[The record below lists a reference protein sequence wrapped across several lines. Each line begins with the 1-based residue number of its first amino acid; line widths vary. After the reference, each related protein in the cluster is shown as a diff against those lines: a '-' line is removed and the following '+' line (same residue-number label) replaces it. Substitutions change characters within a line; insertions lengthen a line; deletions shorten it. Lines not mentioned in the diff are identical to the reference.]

1 MAARIVI
8 SGCSGGGKSTLL
20 TELARRGYRT
30 IEEPGRRVVREEQAG
45 GGAALPWIDL
55 PAFANR
61 ALALARADLESSKN
75 DARPVFFDRGI
86 VDAAAALAHADE
98 GVLVDHA
105 AGQETYCRTV
115 FMTPPWRTI
124 YRRDAE
130 RRHDFEDAAAEYD
143 RLLDAYG
150 ALGFTIEELPFE
162 PVRVRADHM
171 LRIINLA
178 TGS

>member
-1 MAARIVI
+1 
-8 SGCSGGGKSTLL
+8 
-20 TELARRGYRT
+20 
-30 IEEPGRRVVREEQAG
+30 
-45 GGAALPWIDL
+45 
-55 PAFANR
+55 
-61 ALALARADLESSKN
+61 
-75 DARPVFFDRGI
+75 
-86 VDAAAALAHADE
+86 
-98 GVLVDHA
+98 
-105 AGQETYCRTV
+105 
-115 FMTPPWRTI
+115 MTPPWRTI